1 MKPVSALYL
10 RKAIT
15 AAGAGP
21 ARPIKQGNTASVFN
35 QPPVW
40 ASIEVTEVIQL
51 KVKKLHPD
59 AIIPSYATEGAGCF
73 DLHAIIQPGDDC
85 FVSPGMPLTFD
96 TGLAVEVPKGWV
108 MKIYSRSG
116 HGFNSDI
123 RLGNCV
129 GIIDSDYRGPI
140 RVKLTRDGESF
151 NPIQFK
157 HGDRIA
163 QAMLEPAPQVRFVE
177 YDELSET
184 ERGTGGFG
192 STGN

>member
-1 MKPVSALYL
+1 MMLFSAGCL
-10 RKAIT
+10 RATLTI
-15 AAGAGP
+15 AGANRAIPTRSGSTDSAKP
-21 ARPIKQGNTASVFN
+21 SPIRAYIE
-35 QPPVW
+35 
-40 ASIEVTEVIQL
+40 AIEVIEL

-59 AIIPSYATEGAGCF
+59 ATIPSYATDGAGCF
-73 DLHAIIQPGDDC
+73 DLHALITNDDDN
-85 FVSPGMPLTFD
+85 FVCSGMPLIIS
-96 TGLAVEVPKGWV
+96 TGLAFEVPKGWV

-116 HGFNSDI
+116 HGFNQDI

-129 GIIDSDYRGPI
+129 GIIDSDFRGPVK
-140 RVKLTRDGESF
+140 VKLTRDGESY

-184 ERGTGGFG
+184 ARGTGGFG